1 MPGLSRSD
9 RNAIVLASLDHR
21 APALTDASSWVTG
34 SALPSA
40 DPTQIRLAG
49 ITPDEAYPRLTEK
62 ARRSPS
68 GASAICPSLSPSKS
82 VSAVTVLACTGYAE
96 LRFWI
101 HTWLYQS
108 GEYGS
113 NFRSSLIDITL
124 LAHQRGR

>member
-1 MPGLSRSD
+1 MLP
-9 RNAIVLASLDHR
+9 SLDHR
-21 APALTDASSWVTG
+21 AVPLTDASSSVTG
-34 SALPSA
+34 TAPPSSP

-49 ITPDEAYPRLTEK
+49 ITSDEAYPRLTEK

-82 VSAVTVLACTGYAE
+82 VSAVTVLAGTDYAE

-124 LAHQRGR
+124 LAHHRGR